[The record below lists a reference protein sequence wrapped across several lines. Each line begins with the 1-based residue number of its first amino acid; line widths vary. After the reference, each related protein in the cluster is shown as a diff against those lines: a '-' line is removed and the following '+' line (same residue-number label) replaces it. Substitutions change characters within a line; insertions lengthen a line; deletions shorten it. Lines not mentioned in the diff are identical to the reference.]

1 MLENATTIDM
11 SGLPKLSLLI
21 STGIVVLL
29 NDYVLNT
36 NFNSNLMVIR

>member
-11 SGLPKLSLLI
+11 SGLPKLNLLI
-21 STGIVVLL
+21 ITGIVVLL